1 VALRGPFREPGG
13 LLPPIE
19 PIPSRSNRPLH
30 DWARVD
36 VADDFLEVR
45 LSGWRSVLAL
55 RRRLRVPLSAVASV
69 QHSSRAYVL
78 VPTSIRLRRRS
89 RPHLWRLGVYR
100 GRSGW
105 SFWSCGLG
113 RGAVVIETQG
123 YRFRFVVVEVSDPGA
138 VIRRLEAALAG
149 RKAEG
154 GTGEVDTTGAAGK
167 AGEVG
172 TTGAAGKAG
181 KAGTDGAAG
190 AAGKAGTDGA
200 AGAAGKAGTDG
211 AAGAAFDGTAGA
223 ADEGEAGGLGGTK
236 DRAGGDIADGGES
249 DAS

>member
-36 VADDFLEVR
+36 VAEDFLEVR

-55 RRRLRVPLSAVASV
+55 RRRLRVPLSAVASL

-154 GTGEVDTTGAAGK
+154 GTGAQGADGTPAAAVDGTDGTPAA
-167 AGEVG
+167 AVD
-172 TTGAAGKAG
+172 
-181 KAGTDGAAG
+181 GTDGAAG
-190 AAGKAGTDGA
+190 
-200 AGAAGKAGTDG
+200 
-211 AAGAAFDGTAGA
+211 
-223 ADEGEAGGLGGTK
+223 EGEAGALGGTR
-236 DRAGGDIADGGES
+236 DQAVADIADGGES